1 MRRLDMQVLTEMIA
15 VLVLG
20 SATFLTVI
28 TDSHSAP
35 AGARQ
40 SGRIA
45 PIVQVSPE
53 LPQDQVRDFTNG

>member
-1 MRRLDMQVLTEMIA
+1 MRTLDRQVMTELIA

-28 TDSHSAP
+28 TDSHSA
-35 AGARQ
+35 GTSVRG

-45 PIVQVSPE
+45 AVVQVAPE